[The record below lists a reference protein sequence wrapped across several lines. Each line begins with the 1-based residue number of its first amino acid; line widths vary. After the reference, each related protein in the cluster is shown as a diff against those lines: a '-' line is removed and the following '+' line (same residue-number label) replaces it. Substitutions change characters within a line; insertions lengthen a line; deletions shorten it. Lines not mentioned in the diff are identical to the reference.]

1 MRMDDQTAP
10 ISDLESAEKDLMRAL
25 PEAKLFSTHLIDDM
39 HAAFEVVCSRLG
51 LAPTSD
57 KATELVVTKIVELA
71 KAGRRG
77 DDLAAETLRYFHA
90 SQPEQRVDR
99 HPHAPS
105 IMRLV
110 TSHEPLISPSTNHTS

>member
-1 MRMDDQTAP
+1 MRP
-10 ISDLESAEKDLMRAL
+10 L

-71 KAGRRG
+71 KAGRKG
-77 DDLAAETLRYFHA
+77 DELTAQALRFFDA
-90 SQPEQRVDR
+90 CEPEHWVDR
-99 HPHAPS
+99 SREAPS
-105 IMRLV
+105 INAGL
-110 TSHEPLISPSTNHTS
+110 

>member
-1 MRMDDQTAP
+1 MHSGASFRTEKARR
-10 ISDLESAEKDLMRAL
+10 ISCAAL

-71 KAGRRG
+71 KAGRKG
-77 DDLAAETLRYFHA
+77 DDLTAEALRFFDA
-90 SQPEQRVDR
+90 CEPEHWVDR
-99 HPHAPS
+99 PREAPS
-105 IMRLV
+105 INAGL
-110 TSHEPLISPSTNHTS
+110 

>member
-1 MRMDDQTAP
+1 
-10 ISDLESAEKDLMRAL
+10 MRAL

-77 DDLAAETLRYFHA
+77 DALRPRPYVF
-90 SQPEQRVDR
+90 STPMSLRTR
-99 HPHAPS
+99 STGS
-105 IMRLV
+105 IL
-110 TSHEPLISPSTNHTS
+110 HKALWGW

>member
-1 MRMDDQTAP
+1 
-10 ISDLESAEKDLMRAL
+10 MRAL

-71 KAGRRG
+71 KAGRKG
-77 DDLAAETLRYFHA
+77 DDLTAEALRFFDA
-90 SQPEQRVDR
+90 CEPEHRVDR
-99 HPHAPS
+99 PREAPS
-105 IMRLV
+105 INAGL
-110 TSHEPLISPSTNHTS
+110 

>member
-1 MRMDDQTAP
+1 
-10 ISDLESAEKDLMRAL
+10 MRAL

-71 KAGRRG
+71 KAGRIG
-77 DDLAAETLRYFHA
+77 DDLAAETLRFFDA
-90 SQPEQRVDR
+90 CESEDKVDR
-99 HPHAPS
+99 LHPAQS

-110 TSHEPLISPSTNHTS
+110 TSHEPLISPVRNHTS